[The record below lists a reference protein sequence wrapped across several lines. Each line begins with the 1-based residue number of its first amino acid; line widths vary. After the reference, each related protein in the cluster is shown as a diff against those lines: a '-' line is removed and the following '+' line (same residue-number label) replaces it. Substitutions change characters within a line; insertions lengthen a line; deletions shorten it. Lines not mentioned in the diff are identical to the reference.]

1 MTKATKKETN
11 VKKVVDGKYGEGVS
25 VADQV
30 NAILLA
36 VDGLTTA
43 MKTMSTSTAA
53 DIAEVI
59 KLLGRI
65 KRDAP

>member
-1 MTKATKKETN
+1 MTKKTTKSTKTN
-11 VKKVVDGKYGEGVS
+11 VKKIAGEGES
-25 VADQV
+25 VETQV

-36 VDGLTTA
+36 VDGLTTS

-53 DIAEVI
+53 DLAEVI

>member
-1 MTKATKKETN
+1 MTKKSTKETN
-11 VKKVVDGKYGEGVS
+11 VKAGESVETQVD
-25 VADQV
+25 
-30 NAILLA
+30 AILLA

-53 DIAEVI
+53 DIATVI

-65 KRDAP
+65 KRDVP